1 MKSVRF
7 TMRCDPEWI
16 EHINKRASDLDM
28 NAAQYIRLMVKMG
41 ENYEFISGNRTANN
55 DL

>member
-16 EHINKRASDLDM
+16 AHINERAAQLEL
-28 NAAQYIRLMVKMG
+28 NAAQYVRLMVKMG
-41 ENYEFISGNRTANN
+41 ENYEFVYGNRTA
-55 DL
+55 DTDM